1 MKDNRIYDR
10 KPEDDFGR
18 LIGDKLED
26 HRMPVDDKLWS
37 AIAGKVEPKQKK
49 NIWLYIG
56 AAAAIIGVLFVV
68 NPFSDLSNDK
78 LTEVV
83 AETPIIESKNDD
95 QSSVDQVEAEDTI
108 EPKLPTKQYKPKPK
122 KEVIA
127 TEDKKLITE
136 EKYTADQDTIYF
148 IPEEE
153 LVAAV
158 QQNDDIVIDRELT
171 QQEKD
176 SIAARKK
183 AIADI
188 SLAALQGPNMPDTL
202 VDFIRK
208 DARWTLGLAMNAG
221 SGVSMMSS
229 EDGNIYLDNSAPGSG
244 IGSGGGDFANALKN
258 EDWDI
263 DAKMPVSVGF
273 MVKRNFNRTF
283 SLESGLVYT
292 YLSSNLSR
300 EVGGTKNGMSQK
312 GSLKLHYLGIP
323 LNVTANLWTDQKW
336 SIYLSGGG
344 MLEKGL
350 SAREKMRTF
359 KNGEMVE
366 DLNLNSTWLSGVQWS
381 INGALGVSYKLT
393 RTWEI
398 YFEPGVSYYFD
409 SNQLPSMRTEKPT
422 MFNLNAGIKFNLK

>member
-1 MKDNRIYDR
+1 M
-10 KPEDDFGR
+10 
-18 LIGDKLED
+18 
-26 HRMPVDDKLWS
+26 
-37 AIAGKVEPKQKK
+37 
-49 NIWLYIG
+49 
-56 AAAAIIGVLFVV
+56 LFVT
-68 NPFSDLSNDK
+68 NPFRDLSND
-78 LTEVV
+78 ERAGVV

-95 QSSVDQVEAEDTI
+95 QSSVYQVEVEDTI
-108 EPKLPTKQYKPKPK
+108 DPKAEVPTKQYKPK

-158 QQNDDIVIDRELT
+158 QQNDDIVLDRELT

-183 AIADI
+183 EIADI

-208 DARWTLGLAMNAG
+208 DAGWTLGLAMNAG

-229 EDGNIYLDNSAPGSG
+229 EDGNIYLDSSAPGSG

-323 LNVTANLWTDQKW
+323 LNVTANLWTDKKW

-359 KNGEMVE
+359 KNGEMTE